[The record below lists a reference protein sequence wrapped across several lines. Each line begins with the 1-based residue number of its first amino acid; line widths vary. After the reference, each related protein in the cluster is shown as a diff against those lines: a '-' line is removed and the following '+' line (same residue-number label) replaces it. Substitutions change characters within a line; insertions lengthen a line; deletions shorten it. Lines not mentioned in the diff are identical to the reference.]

1 MFSYYINL
9 KKNKKFLLPV
19 VFILS
24 LASCASV
31 EDNSNNQSKNQVP
44 LDDVQKLFSLVMSS
58 NDFLE
63 INDGS
68 STRIDEEYTYQ
79 FIHNPEQLIENS
91 RATSS
96 TTPEIC
102 VSDSLLYLPS
112 KKLIEEKIIL
122 GYTHSQYAIYPGD
135 SPEEFARIAKNA
147 LVSVAEQ
154 QFLILNSN
162 EEAQRIFNDISS
174 NLETCR
180 SYKMLRIDN
189 EVAEYSQGLDP
200 VYKNTYLKGINIAVN
215 SIGDKLLIY
224 QINGNVIVRHSFLNN
239 TRTGSNSEFYSF
251 VDTYLNQRMQTLSGL
266 TNTPYES
273 VNVESLSEFTPS

>member
-1 MFSYYINL
+1 MT
-9 KKNKKFLLPV
+9 
-19 VFILS
+19 
-24 LASCASV
+24 SCASV
-31 EDNSNNQSKNQVP
+31 DNNSNNQSINQVP

-58 NDFLE
+58 NDFDDV
-63 INDGS
+63 NNGS

-102 VSDSLLYLPS
+102 LSDSLLYLPS
-112 KKLIEEKIIL
+112 KKLIDEKIIL

-147 LVSVAEQ
+147 LVTFAEQ

-174 NLETCR
+174 NLDTCR
-180 SYKMLRIDN
+180 SYKMLRINN
-189 EVAEYSQGLDP
+189 EVAEYGQGLDSE
-200 VYKNTYLKGINIAVN
+200 YKNKYLKGNNIVVN

-224 QINGNVIVRHSFLNN
+224 QINGNTIVRHSFLKN
-239 TRTGSNSEFYSF
+239 TMTDSNSKFFSF
-251 VDTYLNQRMQTLSGL
+251 VNTYLNQRMQTLSGL
-266 TNTPYES
+266 TGTTYES
-273 VNVESLSEFTPS
+273 VNVESLSEFTPN